1 MFFYFLKLFTQ
12 NSHTGDKTGREICIT
27 YWILGTDCNINT
39 KGNCKVLVS
48 CFLYHEESPVKVM
61 ALCAGSG
68 SSVLQGTDA
77 DLYLTGR
84 TAFGSFL
91 YPFLVYPFPTLVCFL
106 QGKN

>member
-1 MFFYFLKLFTQ
+1 M
-12 NSHTGDKTGREICIT
+12 
-27 YWILGTDCNINT
+27 
-39 KGNCKVLVS
+39 LVS
-48 CFLYHEESPVKVM
+48 CFRHREESPVKVV

-84 TAFGSFL
+84 TAVGPFL
-91 YPFLVYPFPTLVCFL
+91 YPFLVYPFPTLVCFS